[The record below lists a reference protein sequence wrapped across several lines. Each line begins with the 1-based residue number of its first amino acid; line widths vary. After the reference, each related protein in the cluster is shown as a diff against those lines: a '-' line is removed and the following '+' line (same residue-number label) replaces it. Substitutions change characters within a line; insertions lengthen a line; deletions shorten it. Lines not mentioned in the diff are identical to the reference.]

1 MIQIDFDVVQ
11 MFKWVESTNQILLS
25 YTVNI
30 LYINQVTHVQFFLLM
45 LLGPVFL
52 KASKVF
58 LKTFA
63 SIWDMEKVS

>member
-1 MIQIDFDVVQ
+1 M
-11 MFKWVESTNQILLS
+11 
-25 YTVNI
+25 
-30 LYINQVTHVQFFLLM
+30 QFFLLM